1 MGLAPTLTCH
11 DDFIPIQQEL
21 PGVAVPQ
28 LYSPCALPRQLQH
41 AAEAL
46 WLLHSKKG
54 KKLSQAF
61 TSWYFHHGGWVRSG
75 ADSG

>member
-28 LYSPCALPRQLQH
+28 LYSPCAFSSSSMQP
-41 AAEAL
+41 
-46 WLLHSKKG
+46 
-54 KKLSQAF
+54 KLSGSFIARR
-61 TSWYFHHGGWVRSG
+61 GRSCL
-75 ADSG
+75 SIYIMVFPPR